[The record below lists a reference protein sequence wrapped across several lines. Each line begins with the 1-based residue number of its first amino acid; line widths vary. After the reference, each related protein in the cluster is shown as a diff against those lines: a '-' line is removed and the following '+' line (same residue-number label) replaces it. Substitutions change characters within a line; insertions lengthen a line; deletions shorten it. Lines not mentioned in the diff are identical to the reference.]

1 MILTEKENTILKDL
15 QTQEKVCMEHYN
27 LCASTAKDGCLKDL
41 FTEIAKDEQEHYQ
54 FLGQLMEGQMPSYR
68 STNSAASKAD
78 SYQPKAAYAAGS
90 NQADKQHDAL
100 LCSDS
105 IGNEKMVSADYNTNV
120 FQFGNSE
127 VRKLLNHIQTEEQEH
142 AEMIYKYK
150 KQTQWPN
157 SYLSGIQTRL
167 QRRRIMHHDRC
178 RILF

>member
-41 FTEIAKDEQEHYQ
+41 FTQIAKDEQEHYHT
-54 FLGQLMEGQMPSYR
+54 LGKLINGECPSITYAP
-68 STNSAASKAD
+68 AASRVE
-78 SYQPKAAYAAGS
+78 SYQPKACYDATS

-105 IGNEKMVSADYNTNV
+105 IGNEKMVSADYNTNL
-120 FQFGNSE
+120 FHFGSGE
-127 VRKLLNHIQTEEQEH
+127 IRKLLNHIQTEEQEH

-150 KQTQWPN
+150 KAN
-157 SYLSGIQTRL
+157 S
-167 QRRRIMHHDRC
+167 MA
-178 RILF
+178 

>member
-1 MILTEKENTILKDL
+1 M
-15 QTQEKVCMEHYN
+15 
-27 LCASTAKDGCLKDL
+27 

-150 KQTQWPN
+150 KAN
-157 SYLSGIQTRL
+157 A
-167 QRRRIMHHDRC
+167 MA
-178 RILF
+178 

>member
-27 LCASTAKDGCLKDL
+27 LCANTAKDGCLKDL
-41 FTEIAKDEQEHYQ
+41 FKEIAKDEQEHYQ
-54 FLGQLMEGQMPSYR
+54 FLGQLIEGQMPSYK

-78 SYQPKAAYAAGS
+78 TYQPKAAYATGS
-90 NQADKQHDAL
+90 NQTDKQHDAL

-105 IGNEKMVSADYNTNV
+105 IGNEKMVSADYNTNL

-150 KQTQWPN
+150 KAN
-157 SYLSGIQTRL
+157 A
-167 QRRRIMHHDRC
+167 MA
-178 RILF
+178 

>member
-27 LCASTAKDGCLKDL
+27 LCAATAKDGCLKDL
-41 FTEIAKDEQEHYQ
+41 FTQIAKDEQTHYQ
-54 FLGQLMEGQMPSYR
+54 TLGKLMDGEDPSI
-68 STNSAASKAD
+68 TPAHAASRVD
-78 SYQPKAAYAAGS
+78 TYQPKATYTASS

-105 IGNEKMVSADYNTNV
+105 IGNEKMVSADYNTNL
-120 FQFGNSE
+120 FHFGSGE

-150 KQTQWPN
+150 KAN
-157 SYLSGIQTRL
+157 A
-167 QRRRIMHHDRC
+167 MA
-178 RILF
+178 